1 MLNFFNANQKNYLK
15 KLELILSKR
24 KSKQLNYSS
33 NVKKILLN
41 VKKDG
46 DEALIKYEK
55 KFSKIKSV
63 SKNIKFSKKEINNIS
78 KKIDNKLKKSIELR
92 LGE

>member
-24 KSKQLNYSS
+24 KFKQLNYSS

-46 DEALIKYEK
+46 DKALI
-55 KFSKIKSV
+55 
-63 SKNIKFSKKEINNIS
+63 
-78 KKIDNKLKKSIELR
+78 
-92 LGE
+92 

>member
-55 KFSKIKSV
+55 NFQK
-63 SKNIKFSKKEINNIS
+63 
-78 KKIDNKLKKSIELR
+78 
-92 LGE
+92 